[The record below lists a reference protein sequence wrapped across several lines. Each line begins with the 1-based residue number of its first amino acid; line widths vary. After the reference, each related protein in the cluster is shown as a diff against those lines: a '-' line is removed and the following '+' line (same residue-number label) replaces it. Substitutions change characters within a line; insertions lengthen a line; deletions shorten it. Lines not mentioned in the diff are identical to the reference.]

1 MNTGTFAGRL
11 GRDAELRATP
21 TGKDVMNFSL
31 AVDIGFGDKR
41 ETLWVGCTM
50 WGERGPKLVQYLT
63 KGKQIAVSGD
73 VGLRTYERKDGK
85 GGAELTLN
93 VQRLTLMGG
102 GSEAAQK
109 AASSPAPAAQE
120 QDFDDDIPF

>member
-1 MNTGTFAGRL
+1 
-11 GRDAELRATP
+11 
-21 TGKDVMNFSL
+21 
-31 AVDIGFGDKR
+31 
-41 ETLWVGCTM
+41 
-50 WGERGPKLVQYLT
+50 VQYLT

-73 VGLRTYERKDGK
+73 IGLRTYERKDGK

-102 GSEAAQK
+102 GSEAAPK